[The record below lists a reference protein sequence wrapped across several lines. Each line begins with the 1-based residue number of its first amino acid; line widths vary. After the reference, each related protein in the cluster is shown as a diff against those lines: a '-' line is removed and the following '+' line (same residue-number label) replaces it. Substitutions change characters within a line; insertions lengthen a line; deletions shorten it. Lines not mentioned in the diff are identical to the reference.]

1 MPNYLSPGVYVEEV
15 EAGSRPIEGV
25 GTATAAFVGLAEKGP
40 VNNPT
45 LVTNWSQYA
54 QTFGGF
60 IEGSY
65 LAHSVYGYFLNGG
78 GSAYVVR
85 VGADGHSPAAQAEL
99 PSAKDKSL
107 SGYRV
112 LALER
117 DQPGNDMQGEV
128 GEGSQPCEDTF
139 KLVITR
145 GKDREEY
152 DNVTTRKG
160 KSNVVTAVKA
170 ASKLIQ
176 LEEIGTAGALE
187 KVPAPGKV
195 TLQGGGGTM
204 PARVTPDE
212 YVGNSANPTGFA
224 GLEAVDTVTML
235 CVPDLMAA
243 YQRGMIDAD
252 QVKAVQLAMIAHC
265 ELMGDRVAILDAP
278 PGLNAQQIREW
289 RVDKAGYDS
298 KYATLYWPNVK
309 VFDPLSGQAIF
320 VPPSGHMA
328 GIWARSDDTRG
339 VHKAPANEVIRG
351 AISLELSLTKGEHD
365 QLNPVGINCVRA
377 FPGRGIRVWGAR
389 TLSSDPAWR
398 YLNVRR
404 LFNFVEESIFEGT
417 QQGGFEPNDMAL
429 WERVKRTISAFL
441 VRVW

>member
-40 VNNPT
+40 VNAPT
-45 LVTNWSQYA
+45 LVTNWSQYS

-60 IEGSY
+60 LEGSY

-85 VGADGHSPAAQAEL
+85 IGADGHAPSAQAEL

-107 SGYRV
+107 AGYRV
-112 LALER
+112 LALEGG
-117 DQPGNDMQGEV
+117 QPGNDIRV
-128 GEGSQPCEDTF
+128 EGAEASQPADDTV
-139 KLVITR
+139 KRAITR
-145 GKDREEY
+145 GKEREEY

-212 YVGNSANPTGFA
+212 YVGNSADRTGFA

-278 PGLNAQQIREW
+278 PALNARQIREW
-289 RVDKAGYDS
+289 RVHKAGYRPKGDTP
-298 KYATLYWPNVK
+298 ALPRVK
-309 VFDPLSGQAIF
+309 VFDPLAGQANF
-320 VPPSGHMA
+320 VPPSGHMP

-339 VHKAPANEVIRG
+339 VWKAPANEVVRG
-351 AISLELSLTKGEHD
+351 AISLELQLTKGEHD
-365 QLNPVGINCVRA
+365 QLNPSGINCIRA
-377 FPGRGIRVWGAR
+377 
-389 TLSSDPAWR
+389 
-398 YLNVRR
+398 
-404 LFNFVEESIFEGT
+404 
-417 QQGGFEPNDMAL
+417 
-429 WERVKRTISAFL
+429 
-441 VRVW
+441 

>member
-40 VNNPT
+40 VNSPT
-45 LVTNWSQYA
+45 LVTNWSQFSQA
-54 QTFGGF
+54 FGGF

-85 VGADGHSPAAQAEL
+85 IGADGHSPAAQAEL
-99 PSAKDKSL
+99 PRAKDKSL
-107 SGYRV
+107 AGYRI
-112 LALER
+112 LALEGG
-117 DQPGNDMQGEV
+117 QPGNDIQVEV
-128 GEGSQPCEDTF
+128 AEASQPSEDTC
-139 KLVITR
+139 KLTVTR

-160 KSNVVTAVKA
+160 KNNVVTAVKT

-212 YVGNSANPTGFA
+212 YVGNSADRTGFA

-289 RVDKAGYDS
+289 RGGKAGDHP
-298 KYATLYWPNVK
+298 KEAPPLLAWVE
-309 VFDPLSGQAIF
+309 VFDPLAGQPMF
-320 VPPSGHMA
+320 MPPSGAMA

-351 AISLELSLTKGEHD
+351 VLEPELLITKGEHD
-365 QLNPVGINCVRA
+365 QLNPVGINCIRA
-377 FPGRGIRVWGAR
+377 FP
-389 TLSSDPAWR
+389 
-398 YLNVRR
+398 
-404 LFNFVEESIFEGT
+404 
-417 QQGGFEPNDMAL
+417 
-429 WERVKRTISAFL
+429 
-441 VRVW
+441 

>member
-1 MPNYLSPGVYVEEV
+1 MPNYLSAGVYVEEV

-40 VNNPT
+40 VNSPT
-45 LVTNWSQYA
+45 LVTNWSQFA
-54 QTFGGF
+54 QSFGGF

-85 VGADGHSPAAQAEL
+85 VGADGHAPTAQAEL

-107 SGYRV
+107 AGYRV
-112 LALER
+112 LALEGG
-117 DQPGNDMQGEV
+117 QPGNDIQVEIA
-128 GEGSQPCEDTF
+128 EASQPSEDAF
-139 KLVITR
+139 RLIITR

-152 DNVTTRKG
+152 DNVTTKKG
-160 KSNVVTAVKA
+160 KNNVVTAVKA

-195 TLQGGGGTM
+195 TLQGGGATK

-212 YVGNSANPTGFA
+212 YMGNSADRTGFA
-224 GLEAVDTVTML
+224 GLEAIDTVTML

-243 YQRGMIDAD
+243 YQRGAIDAD

-278 PGLNAQQIREW
+278 PGLNAQQVREW

-298 KYATLYWPNVK
+298 KYATLYWPWGK
-309 VFDPLSGQAIF
+309 GFDPLGGQAHL
-320 VPPSGHMA
+320 VAPSGPTA
-328 GIWARSDDTRG
+328 GSGD
-339 VHKAPANEVIRG
+339 
-351 AISLELSLTKGEHD
+351 
-365 QLNPVGINCVRA
+365 
-377 FPGRGIRVWGAR
+377 
-389 TLSSDPAWR
+389 
-398 YLNVRR
+398 
-404 LFNFVEESIFEGT
+404 
-417 QQGGFEPNDMAL
+417 
-429 WERVKRTISAFL
+429 
-441 VRVW
+441 